1 MRSNSLNP
9 GFLLFS
15 LDIPSMSRAWVDEK
29 KFCSGFPFLR
39 FAENMSRYWGAFS
52 GFTKFRRPERP
63 TAQKQDKKI
72 AGRSRL
78 QSPRHV
84 KNQLPKRTAGNGFAL
99 FLIYPYMFL
108 IKG

>member
-1 MRSNSLNP
+1 MKRNFVP
-9 GFLLFS
+9 VFL
-15 LDIPSMSRAWVDEK
+15 
-29 KFCSGFPFLR
+29 FLR

-52 GFTKFRRPERP
+52 EFTKFCKSERP

>member
-1 MRSNSLNP
+1 MKSNFVP
-9 GFLLFS
+9 VFL
-15 LDIPSMSRAWVDEK
+15 
-29 KFCSGFPFLR
+29 FLR
-39 FAENMSRYWGAFS
+39 FAENMSRYWGASS

-99 FLIYPYMFL
+99 FLIYPYMS
-108 IKG
+108 

>member
-1 MRSNSLNP
+1 MKSNFVP
-9 GFLLFS
+9 VFL
-15 LDIPSMSRAWVDEK
+15 
-29 KFCSGFPFLR
+29 FLR
-39 FAENMSRYWGAFS
+39 FAENMSSYWAAFS
-52 GFTKFRRPERP
+52 GFTIFRRPERP

-78 QSPRHV
+78 QSPRYV

-108 IKG
+108 IKS